1 MTAPTLTDLLLL
13 LRSNANPAQVEAV
26 AENLAAKAGQRPYP
40 LKSAAATLR
49 HHRKSLR
56 IGPAAEQAVLERTAA
71 LLATRQPTHE
81 SCDDPEFCG
90 EERAATLMGVSRD
103 ELRRLMIDPGQRRL
117 AGYPYWDGREWRF
130 PLAALRAVTRHAFLA
145 ALPRTDPCEDL
156 LPPWCRRSPT
166 AGEEASQ

>member
-13 LRSNANPAQVEAV
+13 LRGSADPAQVEAV
-26 AENLAAKAGQRPYP
+26 AEKLAAKAGKRPYP

-71 LLATRQPTHE
+71 LLAARQPTHE
-81 SCDDPEFCG
+81 RDDPEFCG
-90 EERAATLMGVSRD
+90 EERAAALLGVSRD

-117 AGYPYWDGREWRF
+117 AGYPHWDGREWRF
-130 PLAALRAVTRHAFLA
+130 PLAALRAGTRHAFLA
-145 ALPRTDPCEDL
+145 ALPRTDACEDL
-156 LPPWCRRSPT
+156 LPPWCRRS
-166 AGEEASQ
+166 ANLGEEGSQ